1 MKKAILYSLIIVII
15 GVIFLSINTISQNED
30 IDESIGKEA
39 KDAEGQEIEPLGR
52 NISIELEENMGF
64 TAP

>member
-1 MKKAILYSLIIVII
+1 MKKAIIYALIVVII
-15 GVIFLSINTISQNED
+15 GVIFLSIYSISQNED
-30 IDESIGKEA
+30 YDESIGKETT
-39 KDAEGQEIEPLGR
+39 DVEEPEAEPTGR

>member
-1 MKKAILYSLIIVII
+1 MKKAIIYSLIVVII
-15 GVIFLSINTISQNED
+15 GVIFLSIYPISQNED
-30 IDESIGKEA
+30 IDESIGEEA
-39 KDAEGQEIEPLGR
+39 MNATDQEAEPLGK